1 MSVIK
6 EKSNK
11 PLKVT
16 VVVLGGFLIAASI
29 TPYIN
34 SYLLSN
40 DNTESVIESET
51 ATATSQQLE
60 IENTVSAQQDI
71 ESVTNSDTSSAQQ
84 TSKAVTTTPQQEK
97 VILPAL
103 HDSDAFFLKNI
114 KTADTKS
121 LFVPLDIIRNMV
133 VFVDNFSSG
142 ELVNNFNPL
151 ETPVKSFSVNEQK
164 GIVTIDSDSYLR
176 YDKYAQAISE
186 IDTQTFIDL
195 YSLLSPLIDQA
206 YQEIGYPAGSFNHT
220 FDKAIDHLL
229 ETPIIQY
236 KLALSSDSV
245 MYKYADKNL
254 ESLPDT
260 QKQMLRMGPDN
271 LQIIKQKL
279 QEIQSELQRL

>member
-6 EKSNK
+6 EKNNK

-16 VVVLGGFLIAASI
+16 VLVLGGLLITAGI

-40 DNTESVIESET
+40 ENVDSVTESET
-51 ATATSQQLE
+51 TAETSQRLERENVVSTQLDVE
-60 IENTVSAQQDI
+60 SA
-71 ESVTNSDTSSAQQ
+71 SNNVASSAQQ
-84 TSKAVTTTPQQEK
+84 TSEATTTAPQQAA

-103 HDSDAFFLKNI
+103 HDSDTFFLNNI

-121 LFVPLDIIRNMV
+121 LFIPSDIIRNMV
-133 VFVDNFSSG
+133 VFVDNFSRG

-164 GIVTIDSDSYLR
+164 GIVTINSDSYLR
-176 YDKYAQAISE
+176 YDKYAQAISD
-186 IDTQTFIDL
+186 IDTQTFINL
-195 YSLLSPLIDQA
+195 YSLLTPLIDEA
-206 YQEIGYPAGSFNHT
+206 YQEIGYPAGSFNRT
-220 FDKAIDHLL
+220 FDKAIEHLL

-245 MYKYADKNL
+245 MYKYADNNL

-260 QKQMLRMGPDN
+260 QKQMLRMGSDN
-271 LQIIKQKL
+271 LQIIKEKL